1 MIDKGYFDFETIG
14 EVEVTLGTLL
24 GADDQTWKGKLI
36 FNGEENRGELIVQAS
51 SVD

>member
-24 GADDQTWKGKLI
+24 GANDQTWKGKLI